1 MQRRRRRLTD
11 LLSACGRG
19 DGSFSYAPAPEKG
32 KSWSLRRSEFW
43 RHECKCRVVDG
54 AKRIRTAHRP
64 GDWRLLAERASQ
76 EMDSEKLMNL
86 VLELNTALEEWQS
99 RYYLSD

>member
-1 MQRRRRRLTD
+1 M
-11 LLSACGRG
+11 
-19 DGSFSYAPAPEKG
+19 DGT
-32 KSWSLRRSEFW
+32 
-43 RHECKCRVVDG
+43 
-54 AKRIRTAHRP
+54 KRIRTAHRP

-86 VLELNTALEEWQS
+86 VLDLNTVLEEQS